1 MGDISLTA
9 ANVRALQANGA
20 VVRSYDAGAAITVG
34 EAVYIASDGDVEP
47 TDADLTE
54 AAAKG
59 IGIAVES
66 YDGETSIASGDPVGV
81 CVFGPVSGFSGM
93 TPGQTLYTSDEEGNI
108 ADAAGTASHV
118 IGHAESAT
126 IVWVDPDQSD
136 PSSS

>member
-20 VVRSYDAGAAITVG
+20 VVRPYTAGAAITVG

-47 TDADLTE
+47 ADADLTE
-54 AAAKG
+54 AAAKA

-66 YDGETSIASGDPVGV
+66 YDGETSIAENDPVSV
-81 CVFGPVSGFSGM
+81 CVFGPVAGFSGM
-93 TPGQTLYTSDEEGNI
+93 TPGQALYTSDEAGNI
-108 ADAAGTASHV
+108 SDTAGTASHV